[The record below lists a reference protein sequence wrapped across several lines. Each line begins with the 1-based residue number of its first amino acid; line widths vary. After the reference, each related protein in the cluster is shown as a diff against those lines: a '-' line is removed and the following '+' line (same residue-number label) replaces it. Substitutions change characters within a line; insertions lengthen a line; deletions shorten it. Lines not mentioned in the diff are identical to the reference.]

1 MKNLKGKV
9 AVITGGASGLGRAIA
24 DVCVREGIKIVI
36 ADIEDKA
43 LQQAASE
50 LQYMGAEVL
59 PVRCDVSKS
68 NDVQRLADKTY
79 ETFGA
84 CNLLFNNAGVAGGK
98 RVWETTEA
106 DWEWELGVN
115 LWGVIHGVR
124 IFVPRMLAQ
133 DDECYVINTASVA
146 GLVNPTMSAS
156 YNVTKHGV
164 VALTETLY
172 HDLNEVN
179 AKIHAAVL
187 CPAYVNTGIGESSRN
202 RPEALQNPIDIVSAE
217 QQARHESLKQALI
230 KGKKTAADV
239 ANDVFAAIA
248 DDKFYILTHPRIMPS
263 VQMRFDDIVAQKN
276 PTNPLHTK

>member
-24 DVCVREGIKIVI
+24 DVCVREGMKIVI
-36 ADIEDKA
+36 ADIEDRT
-43 LQQAASE
+43 LQQATAE
-50 LQYMGAEVL
+50 IQGLGAEVIG
-59 PVRCDVSKS
+59 VKVDVSKAD
-68 NDVQRLADKTY
+68 DVQRLADKTY

-84 CNLLFNNAGVAGGK
+84 AHLLFNNAGVAGGK
-98 RVWETTEA
+98 RAWEATEA
-106 DWEWELGVN
+106 DWQWELGVN

-133 DDECYVINTASVA
+133 GDECYVINTASVA
-146 GLVNPTMSAS
+146 GLLTPTMSAS

-164 VALTETLY
+164 VALSETLY
-172 HDLNEVN
+172 HDLNEVG

-187 CPAYVNTGIGESSRN
+187 CPAYVNTGIGESARN
-202 RPEALQNPIDIVSAE
+202 RPTDLKNQSEIISAD
-217 QQARHESLKQALI
+217 QQARYELLKQALL

-248 DDKFYILTHPRIMPS
+248 EDKFYILTHPRILPS
-263 VQMRFDDIVAQKN
+263 VQMRMEEIIAQKN
-276 PTNPLHTK
+276 PTNPMQAK